1 MQGNGK
7 IVLGNKIE
15 NFIKVKN
22 RLGLHVRPASCIAKL
37 LQGVQSKVTLT
48 YKEESVNARSIMSI
62 MILAV
67 PKNGRIKISIEG
79 IDAEET
85 MEKLLEAFENQ
96 FGEN

>member
-15 NFIKVKN
+15 SFTKVKN
-22 RLGLHVRPASCIAKL
+22 RLGLHVRPASHIAKL

-48 YKEESVNARSIMSI
+48 YKDESVNARSIMSI